1 MAAPTLIPKE
11 QLSAYERWEMNS
23 FDKPARPAAAA
34 AATAPVSL
42 TTAAQVEKIH
52 QEGYQAGL
60 AEGRQHARAEAANF
74 TAMAAALAREVGE
87 LDQAIAQQV
96 LDVALEVARQML
108 RSALAARHELVLPVV
123 QEAIRSLP
131 VLGEDRRL
139 RLHPED
145 AALVREL
152 AGEALH
158 ASSWNI
164 VEDPT
169 IARGGCVVT
178 SSHGEVDATLDA
190 RWRRVVGALGR
201 DEGWLASPAPETAPH
216 DEAREGD
223 A

>member
-1 MAAPTLIPKE
+1 MPSPTLIPKE
-11 QLSAYERWEMNS
+11 QLSAYERWEMSS
-23 FDKPARPAAAA
+23 FDKPATRK
-34 AATAPVSL
+34 APVSL

-60 AEGRQHARAEAANF
+60 DEGRQHAKAEAANF
-74 TAMAAALAREVGE
+74 TALAAALAREVGE
-87 LDQAIAQQV
+87 LDQAIGQQV

-108 RSALAARHELVLPVV
+108 RTVLATRHELVLPVV

-139 RLHPED
+139 RLHPQD
-145 AALVREL
+145 ASLVREL
-152 AGEALH
+152 AGEALR
-158 ASSWNI
+158 ASAWNI

-169 IARGGCVVT
+169 IARGGCVVS

-201 DEGWLASPAPETAPH
+201 DEGWLGNNGAEGASINDGRDGTA
-216 DEAREGD
+216 
-223 A
+223 

>member
-1 MAAPTLIPKE
+1 MPSPTLIPKE
-11 QLSAYERWEMNS
+11 KLSAYERWEMSS
-23 FDKPARPAAAA
+23 FDKPAR
-34 AATAPVSL
+34 ATATATSPVSL

-60 AEGRQHARAEAANF
+60 LEGRQHAKAEAANF

-96 LDVALEVARQML
+96 LDVALDVARQML
-108 RSALAARHELVLPVV
+108 RTALETRHELVLPVV

-139 RLHPED
+139 RLHPLD

-152 AGEALH
+152 AGEALR
-158 ASSWNI
+158 ASAWNI
-164 VEDPT
+164 VEDMT
-169 IARGGCVVT
+169 IARGGCVVS

-190 RWRRVVGALGR
+190 RWRRIVGALGR
-201 DEGWLASPAPETAPH
+201 DEGWLANPASDSTTR
-216 DEAREGD
+216 DDVREGD

>member
-1 MAAPTLIPKE
+1 MPSPTLIPKE
-11 QLSAYERWEMNS
+11 QLSAYERWEMSS
-23 FDKPARPAAAA
+23 FDKPAR
-34 AATAPVSL
+34 ATAKAPVSL

-52 QEGYQAGL
+52 HEGYQAGL
-60 AEGRQHARAEAANF
+60 LEGRQHAKAEAANF

-108 RSALAARHELVLPVV
+108 RTTLESRHELILPVV

-152 AGEALH
+152 SGEALR

-164 VEDPT
+164 VEDAS
-169 IARGGCVVT
+169 IARGGCVVS

-190 RWRRVVGALGR
+190 RWRRIVGSLGR
-201 DEGWLASPAPETAPH
+201 DEGWLGGASKEES
-216 DEAREGD
+216 DEDGRDTD